1 MATYDGSAYRLMVSL
16 NDVWDEYSTIVGET
30 SSTLN
35 LTSDVLE
42 VTNKASAWK
51 QYIAGGRG
59 GTINATLYADDDDP
73 MQKDVLNALT
83 TGQKVYYAL
92 FRSDPGN
99 LQNVIVEIS
108 GEAYISSLGF
118 TCSIGA
124 AATRDITLQVHGEV
138 YYSGLK

>member
-16 NDVWDEYSTIVGET
+16 QEYWDEYSAIVGET

-35 LTSDVLE
+35 ITSDVLE

-59 GTINATLYADDDDP
+59 GTINATLYADDNDP

-83 TGQKVYYAL
+83 TGQKVYFAL
-92 FRSDPGN
+92 FRSKPGN
-99 LQNVIVEIS
+99 LQNNIVEIS
-108 GEAYISSLGF
+108 GAAYISSLGF
-118 TCSIGA
+118 TCTNNA
-124 AATRDITLQVHGEV
+124 VATRDITLQVDGELN
-138 YYSGLK
+138 YFQE